1 MNFYDLLSILKSRKW
16 LMIGGVLSALIVG
29 GVLTLLMPKS
39 YLAKTTLVINYKGV
53 DPVTGL
59 SLPAQLMP
67 GYIPTQVDIINSDVV
82 ALKVVQNLNLSSSP
96 SAIAQFKD
104 EVKGDGDINVW
115 LSELIRKKLFV
126 KPSRESSVIT
136 IGYESPDPVFSA
148 LVANEYAKSY
158 KEISLNLKTEPSQ
171 RATTYLTSQTDQ
183 LRSKVV
189 AAQQKLSQYQQ
200 ENNITSFVENFDV
213 ENAKL
218 NELSTQLS
226 VAESQAIEA
235 STRSK
240 SAKKSGIQ
248 APDVSTNPVV
258 QNLKMQLTAAQAKL
272 ADLSQVLSLNHP
284 RVVAAQAELEKI
296 KIALNQE
303 VSNSEVGVSESS
315 DINRQ
320 RVTQLKAAVAQQKLK
335 LLSLNKS
342 RDQLNILQKDVE
354 SAQNSLNAAL
364 QRLNQTSLEGSSNE
378 NEISILGTATPPLT
392 ATSPSLTKNL
402 SISLLLG
409 FFLSLLISIILE
421 MMNRKIRHPSELM
434 MLTGI
439 PLIAYIDGS
448 ESKLVKSKSN
458 KRHFLLN

>member
-16 LMIGGVLSALIVG
+16 LVIGGVLFALIVG
-29 GVLTLLMPKS
+29 VVLTLLMPKS

-82 ALKVVQNLNLSSSP
+82 ALKVVKNLNLSSSP

-104 EVKGDGDINVW
+104 EAKGEGDIDVW

-136 IGYESPDPVFSA
+136 IGYESPNPVFSA
-148 LVANEYAKSY
+148 LIANEYAKSY

-183 LRSKVV
+183 LRNKVV

-248 APDVSTNPVV
+248 APDISTNPVV

-272 ADLSQVLSLNHP
+272 ADLSQVLSSNHP
-284 RVVAAQAELEKI
+284 KVVAAQAELDKI

-354 SAQNSLNAAL
+354 NAQTSLNAAL

-378 NEISILGTATPPLT
+378 NEISILGAATPPLT

-402 SISLLLG
+402 SIALLLG
-409 FFLSLLISIILE
+409 FFLSLLTAIILE
-421 MMNRKIRHPSELM
+421 MMNRKIRHPDELM
-434 MLTGI
+434 VLTGI

-448 ESKLVKSKSN
+448 ESKLVKSRSV